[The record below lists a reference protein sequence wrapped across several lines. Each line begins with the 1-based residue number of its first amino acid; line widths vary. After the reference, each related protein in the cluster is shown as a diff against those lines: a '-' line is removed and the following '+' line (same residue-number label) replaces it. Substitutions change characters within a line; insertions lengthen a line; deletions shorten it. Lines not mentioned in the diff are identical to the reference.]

1 MYKQCVSTWYYT
13 FDLHNLLILLLQR
26 LNNLLLLPI
35 ANDIAKTIDIG
46 NILRDFA
53 IKKSRKAFS

>member
-1 MYKQCVSTWYYT
+1 M
-13 FDLHNLLILLLQR
+13 LLLQR
-26 LNNLLLLPI
+26 LNNLPMLPI